1 MSAKTNPFN
10 WAGQASAIA
19 GHRDIKRARPKTE
32 EEILRKNAP
41 SNIAISNRADRDKT
55 LKIIG
60 RRNEARSQ

>member
-1 MSAKTNPFN
+1 MSTTTNAFN
-10 WAGQASAIA
+10 WAGQASEIY

-41 SNIAISNRADRDKT
+41 SNIAMSTRADHDKT